1 VNNLAALLVH
11 RRNCSPDQR
20 LGLLGAHEPYRDVFD
35 RAAMVAGAFIEA
47 GITSGVRVAVI
58 GTNSTSYLVTWMA
71 LQLAGAETALVNPTY
86 PPELLAEM
94 LADLDPGAVVWIG
107 PAVNRGVR
115 PDTRHVDAGKASDLL
130 LDIDGEQRQADKAA
144 DVFPGLAR
152 AALDVAGYMHTSGT
166 TGTPKF
172 CAQTHEYFLRLG
184 RFIADSLG
192 LSDIDTV
199 LAPLPLFHIN
209 PLGYGVIGGLV
220 AGANVLSA
228 ERFSASRFWPDVLD
242 HEVTAL
248 ILHAPPVEILK
259 RATTRAAA
267 KGHDIRIVFFADR
280 DFLDE
285 FEIPMGVSAYGS
297 TEAGGLCHVWTWR
310 RGDTVGLP
318 EGMSRYGG
326 RNRSDVEWTV
336 TPDGEI
342 LVRADRSGVLF
353 DGYFRRG
360 ELHRPFDA
368 DGWFATGDLGRID
381 DAGNLVFIE
390 RRAESIRVKGE
401 YVPIGFVEDHFA
413 KLTGLRDVAVW
424 RRPSDLVD
432 DDVALYVTADSVD
445 VEAIRAASLELPA
458 FMRPSVLF
466 RLEEI
471 PRDAG
476 VGKIRRRQLG
486 DAEPLETL
494 ALT

>member
-1 VNNLAALLVH
+1 MNNLAMLLMH
-11 RRNCSPDQR
+11 RRECSPEQR
-20 LGLLGAHEPYRDVFD
+20 LGLLGEHEPYRDVFD
-35 RAAMVAGAFIEA
+35 RSAAVAGLFVDN
-47 GITSGVRVAVI
+47 GITDGARVAVI
-58 GTNSTSYLVTWMA
+58 GTNSMSYFVTWMA
-71 LQLAGAETALVNPTY
+71 LQLAGAATALVNPTY
-86 PPELLAEM
+86 PAELLTEM
-94 LADLDPGAVVWIG
+94 LADLDPAAVVWVG
-107 PAVNRGVR
+107 PQIDRSVRAGV
-115 PDTRHVDAGKASDLL
+115 PHIDAAGSSDLVL
-130 LDIDGEQRQADKAA
+130 LIDGESCRAGAPPAQL
-144 DVFPGLAR
+144 PGLQR
-152 AALDVAGYMHTSGT
+152 SPLDVAGYMHTSGT

-172 CAQTHEYFLRLG
+172 CTQSHEYFLRLG
-184 RFIADSLG
+184 RFIADSMG

-209 PLGYGVIGGLV
+209 PLGYGVIGGLL
-220 AGANVLSA
+220 AGANVLSS
-228 ERFSASRFWPDVLD
+228 ERFSASRFWPDVLG

-259 RATTRAAA
+259 RVTTRTDA
-267 KGHDIRIVFFADR
+267 KGHSIRIVFFADEA
-280 DFLDE
+280 FLDE

-310 RGDTVGLP
+310 RGDAVTLA

-326 RNRSDVEWTV
+326 RNRHDVEWTV

-342 LVRADRSGVLF
+342 LVRAQRTGVLF

-360 ELHRPFDA
+360 ELVQPFDR
-368 DGWFATGDLGRID
+368 DGWFATGDLGRVD
-381 DAGNLVFIE
+381 AAGNLVFIE

-413 KLTGLRDVAVW
+413 RLTGLRDLAVW

-432 DDVALYVTADSVD
+432 DDVALYVAGDAID
-445 VEAIRAASLELPA
+445 VEAIRAASLQLPS

-466 RLEEI
+466 RMAEI
-471 PRDAG
+471 PRDGG

-486 DAEPLETL
+486 DTPPLETL

>member
-1 VNNLAALLVH
+1 VNNLASLLVH
-11 RRNCSPDQR
+11 RRERSPDQR
-20 LGLLGAHEPYRDVFD
+20 FGLLGSHEPYRDVFD
-35 RAAMVAGAFIEA
+35 RSAAVASLLGDC
-47 GITSGVRVAVI
+47 GITNGARVAVI
-58 GTNSTSYLVTWMA
+58 GTNTTSYLVTWMA

-86 PPELLAEM
+86 PAGLLTEM
-94 LADLDPGAVVWIG
+94 LADLDPAAVVWVG
-107 PAVNRGVR
+107 SPADRSVR
-115 PDTRHVDAGKASDLL
+115 PGVPHIDAAQSSDLV
-130 LDIDGEQRQADKAA
+130 LDVDGERRVATAA
-144 DVFPGLAR
+144 PDDFPGTKR

-184 RFIADSLG
+184 RFVADSMG
-192 LSDIDTV
+192 LSAVDTM

-209 PLGYGVIGGLV
+209 PLGYGVIGGLI

-242 HEVTAL
+242 HDVTAL

-259 RATTRAAA
+259 RATTRAHA
-267 KGHDIRIVFFADR
+267 KGHNIRIVFFADSA
-280 DFLDE
+280 FLDE

-310 RGDTVGLP
+310 RGDPVDLP

-326 RNRSDVEWTV
+326 RNRHDVEWTV
-336 TPDGEI
+336 THDGEI
-342 LVRADRSGVLF
+342 LVRAQRPGVLF

-360 ELHRPFDA
+360 ELVRPFDE
-368 DGWFATGDLGRID
+368 DGWFSTGDLGRVD
-381 DAGNLVFIE
+381 AAGNLVFIE

-432 DDVALYVTADSVD
+432 DDVALYVAADSID
-445 VEAIRAASLELPA
+445 IDEIRAASLLLPS

-466 RLEEI
+466 RLAEI
-471 PRDAG
+471 PRDG
-476 VGKIRRRQLG
+476 GIGKIRRRQLG
-486 DAEPLETL
+486 DTTPLETL
-494 ALT
+494 VLT